1 MSTWIELVA
10 MTCGAFT
17 TPELADQMDAV
28 AGVLG
33 VENEIILA
41 VVYQESK
48 CDPDALG
55 SSNDSG
61 MMQVVPR
68 WHQERMEQLWVT
80 NIFDPV
86 QNMFLG
92 THLLVDLGINED
104 MRRALATYNG
114 GPQRPAEAYAYAD
127 EVIDIYNNLK
137 FQREVLETRAILEED
152 LL

>member
-1 MSTWIELVA
+1 
-10 MTCGAFT
+10 
-17 TPELADQMDAV
+17 
-28 AGVLG
+28 
-33 VENEIILA
+33 
-41 VVYQESK
+41 
-48 CDPDALG
+48 
-55 SSNDSG
+55 
-61 MMQVVPR
+61 
-68 WHQERMEQLWVT
+68 MEQLWVT

-104 MRRALATYNG
+104 MRKALATYNG
-114 GPQRPAEAYAYAD
+114 GPRRPAEAYAYAD